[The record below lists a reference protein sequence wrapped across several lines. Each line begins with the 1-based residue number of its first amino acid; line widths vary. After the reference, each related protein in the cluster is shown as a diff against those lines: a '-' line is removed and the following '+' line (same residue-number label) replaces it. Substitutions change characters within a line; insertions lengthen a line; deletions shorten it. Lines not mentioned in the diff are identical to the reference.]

1 MTTDRDPT
9 RLRPLFLLPL
19 RLLVVA
25 GLSIMIGTC
34 SEPPEVLQQILDS
47 GTLRVATRNSP
58 VSYWLGTQGPE
69 GPEYELAAA
78 FASQLGARLEI
89 MVLPSPAAVLE
100 AVRRNRAHLAAAG
113 LTVTRATP
121 RIIFAPRYQHIR
133 LHLVY
138 RADRQR
144 PASLADLA
152 DRSIAVA
159 AQSAHAEALSS
170 ARLSEPRLHWEAVRG
185 ADPLDLLARVA
196 RGEVDVTVADSNEFA
211 LGQHFHPTLRI
222 AFDLEGP
229 RSLAWALPAAEPGL
243 AHAVS
248 NFFDGMAA
256 SGKLDALLARYEHGL
271 QRLDRI
277 DGSVFV
283 RHVAERLP
291 TLRRHFEE
299 AGAAI
304 GEDWRLLA
312 AIGYQESRWDPAA
325 QSPTGVRGLMMLT
338 ADAAAHV
345 GVRDRG
351 DARESILGGARYLV
365 EVRGKIPTRIPEPDR
380 TWLALAAYN
389 TGFGH
394 LEDARVLAQRLGRNP
409 DAWRDV
415 RGTLPLLAQE
425 RYYLDAKRGYARGW
439 EPVRFVENI
448 RGYLDLLEWMTGSPQ
463 GPLVPALARPKGSG

>member
-1 MTTDRDPT
+1 MTTDRDPA
-9 RLRPLFLLPL
+9 RPRPLFVLPL

-25 GLSIMIGTC
+25 CLSLLIGTC
-34 SEPPEVLQQILDS
+34 SEPPDVLRQILDA

-69 GPEYELAAA
+69 GPEFELAAA
-78 FASQLGARLEI
+78 FARTLGVRLEV
-89 MVLPSPAAVLE
+89 MVLPSPAAALE

-121 RIIFAPRYQHIR
+121 RLIFGPRYQRIR

-138 RADRQR
+138 RADRPR
-144 PASLADLA
+144 PASLADLV
-152 DRSIAVA
+152 DRSVAVA

-170 ARLSEPRLHWEAVRG
+170 ARLTEPRLRWESVSG
-185 ADPLDLLARVA
+185 ADPLDLLAHVA
-196 RGEVDVTVADSNEFA
+196 RGEVDITVADSNEFA
-211 LGQHFHPTLRI
+211 LGQHFHPTLRV

-229 RSLAWALPAAEPGL
+229 RSLAWALPAAAPEL

-248 NFFDGMAA
+248 RFFENMEA
-256 SGKLDALLARYEHGL
+256 SGELEALLAGYERGL

-277 DGSVFV
+277 DGAMFV

-291 TLRRHFEE
+291 TLRLHFEE
-299 AGAAI
+299 AAAAI

-312 AIGYQESRWDPAA
+312 AIGYQESRWNPAA
-325 QSPTGVRGLMMLT
+325 RSPTGVRGLMMLT
-338 ADAAAHV
+338 ADAAARV

-365 EVRGKIPTRIPEPDR
+365 EVRGKIPNRIPEPDR

-394 LEDARVLAQRLGRNP
+394 LEDARILAQRLGRNP

-425 RYYLDAKRGYARGW
+425 QYYLDAKRGYARGW

-463 GPLVPALARPKGSG
+463 GPLVPALATARGSG

>member
-1 MTTDRDPT
+1 MC
-9 RLRPLFLLPL
+9 L
-19 RLLVVA
+19 
-25 GLSIMIGTC
+25 
-34 SEPPEVLQQILDS
+34 EVL
-47 GTLRVATRNSP
+47 
-58 VSYWLGTQGPE
+58 
-69 GPEYELAAA
+69 
-78 FASQLGARLEI
+78 
-89 MVLPSPAAVLE
+89 VLPSPAAVLE

-113 LTVTRATP
+113 LTVTRPTP
-121 RIIFAPRYQHIR
+121 RIAFGPQYRRIR
-133 LHLVY
+133 LHIVCRESRSRSSSLSDLVG
-138 RADRQR
+138 
-144 PASLADLA
+144 
-152 DRSIAVA
+152 RSVAVA

-170 ARLSEPRLHWEAVRG
+170 ARVAEPELRFEAVIG

-196 RGEVDVTVADSNEFA
+196 RGDLDFTVADSNEFA
-211 LGQHFHPTLRI
+211 LGHHFHPTLRV

-229 RSLAWALPAAEPGL
+229 RSLAWALPADQPDL

-248 NFFDGMAA
+248 GFFARMAA
-256 SGKLDALLARYEHGL
+256 NGQLEALFARHERGL

-277 DGSVFV
+277 DGAAFL

-291 TLRRHFEE
+291 ALRLHFED
-299 AGAAI
+299 AAAAI

-312 AIGYQESRWDPAA
+312 AIGYQESHWNPAA

-338 ADAAAHV
+338 ADAAARV

-365 EVRGKIPTRIPEPDR
+365 EVRGKIPDRIPEPDR

-394 LEDARVLAQRLGRNP
+394 LEDARILAQRLGRNP
-409 DAWRDV
+409 DVWRDV
-415 RGTLPLLAQE
+415 RQTLPLLAQE
-425 RYYLDAKRGYARGW
+425 QYYLDAKRGYARGW

-463 GPLVPALARPKGSG
+463 GPLVPALAAAPGPG